1 MKSYIFIAI
10 LLGAAMLAGCSGKPN
25 ATQALNPQQAA
36 GKQVFDLQCAG
47 CHKEGRGGPQLGGM
61 FKKSE
66 LPSGAPAND
75 ERVRAAILDG
85 RAKMP
90 PFKYMLTQQQVNDL
104 LAYLHTL

>member
-1 MKSYIFIAI
+1 MKSYIFMPM
-10 LLGAAMLAGCSGKPN
+10 LLATAMLAGCNGK
-25 ATQALNPQQAA
+25 QAETPALDAQQAA

-47 CHKEGRGGPQLGGM
+47 CHKEGRGGPLLGGM

-90 PFKYMLTQQQVNDL
+90 PFKYMLSEQQVNDL